1 MKILAIDPGTRCGF
15 ALRWADGRID
25 SGTWEL
31 APRRDEGPGMRLV
44 RLVAHLTKL
53 LALAQPDL
61 VVVEEVRRH
70 AGTQAA
76 HVYGAL
82 VGRVQEECERR
93 RLNYTSVPVSDVKR
107 AAVGRG
113 GGKGCDKAA
122 MIAAANE
129 RWGLS
134 LKAADENEA
143 DARWIAE
150 AAWRQYGVTPNA
162 EVQRAR

>member
-1 MKILAIDPGTRCGF
+1 
-15 ALRWADGRID
+15 
-25 SGTWEL
+25 
-31 APRRDEGPGMRLV
+31 MRLV
-44 RLVAHLTKL
+44 RLVAHLDKIL
-53 LALAQPDL
+53 RLSQPDL

-93 RLNYTSVPVSDVKR
+93 RITYSSVPVSDVKR
-107 AAVGRG
+107 EATGKG
-113 GGKGCDKAA
+113 GGKGADKAA

-129 RWGLS
+129 RWGLA

-162 EVQRAR
+162 EVAR